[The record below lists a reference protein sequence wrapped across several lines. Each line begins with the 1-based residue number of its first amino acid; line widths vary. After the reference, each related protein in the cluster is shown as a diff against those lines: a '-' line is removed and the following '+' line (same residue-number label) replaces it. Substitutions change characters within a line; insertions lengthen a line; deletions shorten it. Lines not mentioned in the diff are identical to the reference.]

1 MKRDVS
7 TRGSID
13 CRSSFANEE
22 TTMVVRLGRT
32 MDWVRHRA
40 MDLWLALLVASVS
53 TVRIVAHM
61 MSE

>member
-1 MKRDVS
+1 
-7 TRGSID
+7 
-13 CRSSFANEE
+13 
-22 TTMVVRLGRT
+22 MVVRLGRT